1 MNVKEIIK
9 KVYKTNWRL
18 LLTITVMSLFSV
30 AIRTSSPLFLKEVI
44 TYIEASNL
52 TLLILWGTLFAVA
65 IIMSFF
71 LTSFNN
77 SRIIKLGNMI
87 TESLSSATYKNYIR
101 SEFLEATKFSQDD
114 VIKRILKNSN
124 EIGNKYYSQHIFA
137 SLYQSV
143 LLISLT
149 IVLLII
155 NPWFGLITLASFPL
169 YYFITKQITK
179 LVIARKESLN
189 NYNNLLQQTVNDTT
203 NRLKSIKTL
212 NGIIEEENNFL
223 LLSKEYAKA
232 NRKSE
237 NTKQYDDKNIA
248 TLLLSIIMVSIITV
262 GGYLI
267 TQGIQSLGV
276 VIASVFL
283 LIEIY
288 STLRLLLTFLIKPF
302 SIKTEKNEID
312 ELLAMK
318 PENRSDTVQQLDEIY
333 SLKFKDVCFDYGQ
346 NTSFNLQDI
355 NFELKKGEKLGILG
369 LTGSGKTTLADLLM
383 KLIRPKQGAILINNC
398 DINKVNTYYLRE
410 LIAIVPQSHLIIRGT
425 FAQNVTYPLPF
436 DEYKYNDALNRCRLK
451 PLINSLE
458 KKDQTIIDDSINLSA
473 SDKQKIAIANALYKD
488 AKIYVFDDSTAKMNQ
503 DLEKEI
509 IDEIYKLKNKIIIL
523 ISNRIHNLT
532 KCDKIIILNNGR
544 IVEAGKTSELLENSK
559 STFARLVGE
568 QSQIRVVSK

>member
-30 AIRTSSPLFLKEVI
+30 AIRTSSTLFLKEVI